1 MRELRLEHFAD
12 NVGKTYE
19 IVFTDAVLPVVLD
32 QAERLPAGKREDGA
46 FRLQF
51 LGPSEPMLP
60 QGIFS
65 FRLGEETDDIF
76 IVPIANNERGALYE
90 AIFT

>member
-1 MRELRLEHFAD
+1 MRELKLEDFAD

-19 IVFTDAVLPVVLD
+19 IVFTDATLPVTLE
-32 QAERLPAGKREDGA
+32 QAQALPGGHRDSGA

-51 LGPSEPMLP
+51 LGPAEPVLP

-65 FRLGEETDDIF
+65 FRLDEQTDDIF
-76 IVPIANNERGALYE
+76 VVPIGKAEDGVRYE